1 MEFKRITE
9 TDFKEAV
16 TYVPIMDKDA
26 FVQHAAGGCI
36 DRVEITVD
44 GDTES
49 TSQMPPFYKDSLE
62 RKNRYMMGAL
72 VKFYLKKDY
81 EPVGEDPW
89 LMAADDY
96 DRWAGGHVLNQ
107 IERMKS
113 VPALRNAAFD
123 LLQDY
128 KMLEKMLNTEVYNML
143 QVMNDP
149 VTRFSNAMQAQTSP
163 EAMQKSLD
171 ELGSLKDRLAE
182 LSAAKAV
189 AARA

>member
-1 MEFKRITE
+1 M
-9 TDFKEAV
+9 
-16 TYVPIMDKDA
+16 
-26 FVQHAAGGCI
+26 
-36 DRVEITVD
+36 
-44 GDTES
+44 
-49 TSQMPPFYKDSLE
+49 
-62 RKNRYMMGAL
+62 
-72 VKFYLKKDY
+72 
-81 EPVGEDPW
+81 
-89 LMAADDY
+89 
-96 DRWAGGHVLNQ
+96 LNQ

-143 QVMNDP
+143 RVMNDP

-171 ELGSLKDRLAE
+171 ELGSLKGRLAE
-182 LSAAKAV
+182 LSAAKAA